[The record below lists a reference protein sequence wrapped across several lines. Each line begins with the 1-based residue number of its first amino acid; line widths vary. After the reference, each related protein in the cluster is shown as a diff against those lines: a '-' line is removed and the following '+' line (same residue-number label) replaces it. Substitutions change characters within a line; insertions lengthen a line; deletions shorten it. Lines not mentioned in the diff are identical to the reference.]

1 MDKIKKF
8 SIEEISKIRSIFP
21 LVCDQIPYYNGKET
35 CKKCGVHHRRL
46 PDKQTFRM
54 LISIYNAT
62 DEAWSKVFN
71 TDRASVTNLRKKY
84 QLSSYDTSKIWNEAR
99 YMAETREF
107 FDRQPIYD
115 FFELLSRFPKAKEKD
130 LLKIVQINE
139 DYFNI
144 VIKFNDDIN
153 EDYKAIKRNRSRNQ
167 DYIFC
172 IRCKIRKRS
181 NNFANI
187 DRGTLSKSKICNIC
201 SEENLK
207 NFKDPNSNEKIKC
220 QNCGKRVQKSDIVKS
235 LNPNGETITKC
246 TDPKCIN

>member
-1 MDKIKKF
+1 
-8 SIEEISKIRSIFP
+8 
-21 LVCDQIPYYNGKET
+21 
-35 CKKCGVHHRRL
+35 
-46 PDKQTFRM
+46 
-54 LISIYNAT
+54 
-62 DEAWSKVFN
+62 
-71 TDRASVTNLRKKY
+71 
-84 QLSSYDTSKIWNEAR
+84 
-99 YMAETREF
+99 MAETRKF

-115 FFELLSRFPKAKEKD
+115 FLELLNRFPKAKEKD
-130 LLKIVQINE
+130 LLKIVEINE

-187 DRGTLSKSKICNIC
+187 DRETISKSKICNIC
-201 SEENLK
+201 SEENLT
-207 NFKDPNSNEKIKC
+207 NFEDPNSNEKIKC
-220 QNCGKRVQKSDIVKS
+220 QNCGKLVQKSDIVKS